1 MKLREGN
8 QNLQKVLKLKERL
21 RHRNRKI
28 MKKVKEKCSVELGE
42 LPSFEAEKT
51 KKNNTVISSQRK
63 QPRLE
68 EEAKAAFCLTIKS
81 LPKADLYA

>member
-21 RHRNRKI
+21 RHHNRKI

-42 LPSFEAEKT
+42 LPSFEVEKT
-51 KKNNTVISSQRK
+51 KKNIGISSQRK
-63 QPRLE
+63 QPRLGGG
-68 EEAKAAFCLTIKS
+68 IQGS
-81 LPKADLYA
+81 LLPDDKVVAEG

>member
-1 MKLREGN
+1 MKLRGGS

-51 KKNNTVISSQRK
+51 KKNIGISSQRK
-63 QPRLE
+63 QPRLR
-68 EEAKAAFCLTIKS
+68 EEAKAVFCLTIKS
-81 LPKADLYA
+81 LPKANLYA